1 MPPRASKKVKL
12 TKAEKKASKRKALE
26 REAAENEEMEKL
38 REGKIARI
46 AEDLRLEIKRHA
58 AKKGSLRSPFNHFDR
73 VKRKRFTVKDFVEGV
88 RDIGFDWNRAD
99 AEKVFAQL
107 DLNGDGRV
115 SFKEFKV
122 FVKDP
127 NFKDVES
134 RARVALMRAAGS
146 ASPFEHSRRYA
157 MFSFLF
163 GAYIFY
169 AASLARH
176 FCFARLEG
184 QG

>member
-1 MPPRASKKVKL
+1 MRRADAALHPRRRSWCTSRARGSS
-12 TKAEKKASKRKALE
+12 ES
-26 REAAENEEMEKL
+26 
-38 REGKIARI
+38 KIARL

-73 VKRKRFTVKDFVEGV
+73 SKRKRFTLKDFVEGV
-88 RDIGFDWNRAD
+88 RDIGFEWGRAD

-146 ASPFEHSRRYA
+146 A
-157 MFSFLF
+157 FLNP
-163 GAYIFY
+163 
-169 AASLARH
+169 
-176 FCFARLEG
+176 
-184 QG
+184 